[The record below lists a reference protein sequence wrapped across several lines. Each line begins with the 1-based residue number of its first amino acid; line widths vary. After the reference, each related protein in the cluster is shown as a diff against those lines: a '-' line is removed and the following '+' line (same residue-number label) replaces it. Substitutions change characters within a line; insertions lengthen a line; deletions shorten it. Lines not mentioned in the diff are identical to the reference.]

1 VSRVAPAGFARSDSG
16 PSQREGASIG
26 SVKRMADDVFRQY
39 WAEALRTLAKI
50 ADDPTVPWHE
60 REHVRRALLTRIKG
74 LECCAAPRGCPP
86 RYREHQAAVS
96 QTLNQFCRFP
106 VTPTSM
112 CREPHRLQRSHAC
125 HSGTVVSTP

>member
-1 VSRVAPAGFARSDSG
+1 MSRVAPAGFARSDSG

-74 LECCAAPRGCPP
+74 LEADRRLPADAR
-86 RYREHQAAVS
+86 RDIENIKQ
-96 QTLNQFCRFP
+96 RFLRP
-106 VTPTSM
+106 
-112 CREPHRLQRSHAC
+112 
-125 HSGTVVSTP
+125 